1 MPSPGWQVQ
10 RDDVT
15 GGVAAEGDLA
25 GRLGLEQQQRH
36 AAEHAA
42 LEALL
47 ERVQADLHARVLPQ
61 QHVVLEVDRH
71 LAVER
76 HVQDGHELAL
86 EPVAAGPGPCPAG
99 SGWAGSLVRRAS
111 LSPFVCQCARAGW
124 RPVSRG
130 TRTASGAMIGVL
142 TDDPRKAR
150 VHAEA
155 IGSAALS
162 ERRAEAVS
170 AHAELLAAQM
180 RELRGLDRPEHQAP
194 LRLAT
199 LVLMGG
205 LSEAIL
211 GWLDGSLEMTRET
224 LIEECARLAVAVAD
238 AVQATTARGAG

>member
-1 MPSPGWQVQ
+1 MSRVVRPYRGISADERRTTRRAQLIEAGLDVLG
-10 RDDVT
+10 DD
-15 GGVAAEGDLA
+15 GLA
-25 GRLGLEQQQRH
+25 GLTMTALCVRAGLTERYFYESFRDRDELVGAILDACLLEMDEAMFASL
-36 AAEHAA
+36 AAAPA
-42 LEALL
+42 DLL
-47 ERVQADLHARVLPQ
+47 ERCR
-61 QHVVLEVDRH
+61 
-71 LAVER
+71 
-76 HVQDGHELAL
+76 
-86 EPVAAGPGPCPAG
+86 AAA
-99 SGWAGSLVRRAS
+99 
-111 LSPFVCQCARAGW
+111 
-124 RPVSRG
+124 
-130 TRTASGAMIGVL
+130 GAMIGVL

-150 VHAEA
+150 LHAEA

-170 AHAELLAAQM
+170 AHAELLAGEM